1 MSEPLSFIKLSL
13 YTDSPSQLLL
23 CNSFNLFNTIIS
35 IYQSSLLIANV
46 FFDFVNIIVLSKSND
61 AILTILS
68 ITLLLVKTLIIQY
81 NNNFI
86 NQFFK

>member
-1 MSEPLSFIKLSL
+1 M
-13 YTDSPSQLLL
+13 
-23 CNSFNLFNTIIS
+23 IS

-68 ITLLLVKTLIIQY
+68 ITLLLLVKTIIDLLKF
-81 NNNFI
+81 NSDI
-86 NQFFK
+86 NYSV